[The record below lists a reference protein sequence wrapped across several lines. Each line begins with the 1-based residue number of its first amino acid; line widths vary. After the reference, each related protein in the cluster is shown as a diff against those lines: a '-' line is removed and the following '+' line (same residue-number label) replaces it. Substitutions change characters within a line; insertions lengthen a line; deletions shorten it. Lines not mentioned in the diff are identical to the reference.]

1 MSQPTNGDESGN
13 QSGGFGQ
20 PGSLGQGWAQDQ
32 NDQQS
37 EQGQQSDGPYDAQSD
52 AQGDTQNTG
61 WDSGDTQAVPSQQN
75 DEQGQATGANAD
87 TQFSDAG
94 EPQHTSY
101 SGSYE
106 AQPSYSR
113 PDEQEPTG
121 FGQSGGYGASRDQ
134 SGESHQSDQGWVQP
148 AAQAHDAPQ
157 PQQQSGGFADQQGG
171 YGQQAGQDAGQPQG
185 SYGEQ
190 ASYGQQQGGQQ
201 GGYGQ
206 QQGGYGQQQAQPSNN
221 LGSQAQA
228 QVSRVVGGAGDG
240 VGALLSDFAFKKSL
254 TEKLSSLIFLVT
266 MVWAVLHFLSNLVYN
281 FGSEDAGTYSIKHM
295 STGSALIHTLTDLV
309 WLVLVV
315 GVARILLELAMN
327 VAKIAGRDKK

>member
-13 QSGGFGQ
+13 QSGGFGR

-32 NDQQS
+32 DHQQD
-37 EQGQQSDGPYDAQSD
+37 EQGQPTDAPYDAQSD
-52 AQGDTQNTG
+52 AQSDSQNTG
-61 WDSGDTQAVPSQQN
+61 WDSGDTQAVPFAQPSSNDQQSQ
-75 DEQGQATGANAD
+75 ASGANAD
-87 TQFSDAG
+87 PQFSDAS
-94 EPQHTSY
+94 QSQQTSY

-121 FGQSGGYGASRDQ
+121 FGQSGGYGSTR
-134 SGESHQSDQGWVQP
+134 GESHQQEQQGWVQP
-148 AAQAHDAPQ
+148 AAQAPEAPQ
-157 PQQQSGGFADQQGG
+157 PQQSSGGFADQQST
-171 YGQQAGQDAGQPQG
+171 YGQQGGQDAGQPGGYGQQG
-185 SYGEQ
+185 SYG
-190 ASYGQQQGGQQ
+190 APGQQQGQQ

-206 QQGGYGQQQAQPSNN
+206 QGQHGNN

-228 QVSRVVGGAGDG
+228 QVGQVVSGAGDG

-254 TEKLSSLIFLVT
+254 TEKLASLIFLVT
-266 MVWAVLHFLSNLVYN
+266 AVWAVLHFLSNLVYN
-281 FGSEDAGTYSIKHM
+281 FGSEDAGNYSIKHM
-295 STGSALIHTLTDLV
+295 GTGSALIHTLTDLV

-315 GVARILLELAMN
+315 GVARVLLELAVN